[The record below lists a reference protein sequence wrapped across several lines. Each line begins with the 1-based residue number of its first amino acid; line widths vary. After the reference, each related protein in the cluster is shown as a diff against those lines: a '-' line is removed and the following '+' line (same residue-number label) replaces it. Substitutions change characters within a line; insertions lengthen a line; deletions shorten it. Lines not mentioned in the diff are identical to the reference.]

1 MEARRRCPAQLAAA
15 IGPKVAVADVI
26 CQNKNDIRFWRLL
39 CDRLRRCRHQS
50 EHCEKFVHRLPPRS
64 ALTWEIRATFP
75 QHSRGRYCPLVH
87 CQNEQGPMSA
97 LGQKADM
104 CSANL
109 MAALPPK
116 ATSLAMLARQVR
128 GEPPLL
134 PGDRV
139 IEVPWVPLE
148 PRFGFDGFQSEEME
162 TANDESGSIPNASR
176 ATTRIRPKA
185 RGRRL
190 RG

>member
-64 ALTWEIRATFP
+64 ALTWEIRATFT
-75 QHSRGRYCPLVH
+75 QNSRGRYCPLVH

-97 LGQKADM
+97 LGQKQTCAVQN
-104 CSANL
+104 SW
-109 MAALPPK
+109 
-116 ATSLAMLARQVR
+116 
-128 GEPPLL
+128 LL
-134 PGDRV
+134 YPQKRHRWRCWPDKFV
-139 IEVPWVPLE
+139 
-148 PRFGFDGFQSEEME
+148 
-162 TANDESGSIPNASR
+162 ASHLCFR
-176 ATTRIRPKA
+176 AIA
-185 RGRRL
+185 
-190 RG
+190 